1 VITVFLADT
10 DITSYVITDQWPE
23 WVETSVKGKGLFE
36 WQSQSFSFLMH
47 ISSPVTEERGQT
59 VKIEVDGTERFYGFV
74 DEVVDEWSD
83 TPEIVAQP
91 LSVALKDVMAGG
103 TTTDDASGT
112 TTHVFE
118 LNNATL
124 SEALTSLFSWYNINR
139 PDTVPEVSSWTIDVQ
154 DENEVPEG
162 MYYPYGLI
170 QFGNIDYTWV
180 NLYEYPDPIL
190 QSFVETDESD
200 WLGCK
205 MDGDTLLIGVFT
217 PDYADYEGGEQQ
229 DAEELFV
236 VSSCPADGPSYYN
249 RLQSFGIETPAT
261 WLARTDAPTSSDRI
275 SEAEILSYHRAN
287 AQLDAWTPV
296 TILAAYDVER
306 GTWVV
311 VKANNRVYASWWGNP
326 TLQTFTGRWSE
337 ESLASMV
344 SLFAIVSG
352 RLIHVENETVTA
364 IPRWTTT
371 ATQITLPDTTSA
383 LSYSMSREGQDPA
396 EIQIEQ
402 LDILDPASFGMK
414 IRSGVINALKLWYS
428 EQVGGDVVETEGEWA
443 VTEWPTGLQMLAT
456 TNTGVVTGLDYA
468 TDGKRFRVKTI
479 EESA

>member
-1 VITVFLADT
+1 VIRVTLADT
-10 DITSYVITDQWPE
+10 DITSYVITDGWPE

-36 WQSQSFSFLMH
+36 WQAQSFSFLMH
-47 ISSPVTEERGQT
+47 MSSPVTEQRGQQ
-59 VKIEVDGTERFYGFV
+59 VQIEVDGTERFYGFV

-103 TTTDDASGT
+103 ATADAASGT

-118 LNNATL
+118 LQSATL
-124 SEALTSLFSWYNINR
+124 SEALTSLMSWYSINR
-139 PDTVPEVSSWTIDVQ
+139 PDTVPDVSSWAIDVQ
-154 DENEVPEG
+154 DEDEVPEG

-170 QFGNIDYTWV
+170 QFGNIDYAWV
-180 NLYEYPDPIL
+180 TLYEYPDPIL
-190 QSFVETDESD
+190 ESYVETDED
-200 WLGCK
+200 EWLGCK

-217 PDYADYEGGEQQ
+217 PDYDDDSGELQ
-229 DAEELFV
+229 DAEELFNI
-236 VSSCPADGPSYYN
+236 SSCPADGPGYYN
-249 RLQSFGIETPAT
+249 RLQPFGLETPAT

-287 AQLDAWTPV
+287 AQLDAWTPITV
-296 TILAAYDVER
+296 LAAYDVDR

-311 VKANNRVYASWWGNP
+311 VKANNRIYASWWGNP

-337 ESLASMV
+337 ESIASMINLLAV
-344 SLFAIVSG
+344 VSG
-352 RLIHVENETVTA
+352 RLIHVANETVTA

-371 ATQITLPDTTSA
+371 ATQITLPAAASA
-383 LSYSMSREGQDPA
+383 ISYSMSREGQDPA

-402 LDILDPASFGMK
+402 LDILDPASFGMR
-414 IRSGVINALKLWYS
+414 IRTGVINALQLWYR
-428 EQVGGDVVETEGEWA
+428 EQIGGDVVETEA
-443 VTEWPTGLQMLAT
+443 EWPMTDWPAGLQMLAT
-456 TNTGVVTGLDYA
+456 TNTGVVTGLAYS
-468 TDGKRFRVKTI
+468 TDGKRFRVTTI